1 MGSGGSGGGGAG
13 TDPAWLRRLWAM
25 QGVPLPP
32 EKLHWWSVHVQR
44 FLKFVRM
51 HPEEG
56 PVEVLVEHFLS
67 DLDVRT
73 PPVGAWQRDQI
84 RQALSVFVRGIQ
96 NWHLELDEKGQV
108 RPAFRLKTTGP
119 AVEVAKTGTA
129 GAEVGGGADRSV
141 RSDRSD
147 GSVLLG
153 MDGEEPWLGRFEA
166 CMRLRRYSLRTEE
179 SYRDWIRRYLRFH
192 GDAAPGALA
201 EAEVREFLEYL
212 AVARN
217 VSASTQNQALSA
229 LLFLYGTVLEQ
240 PLGDIADVVRARRPQ
255 RLPVVL
261 SRGEVQRL
269 LDVMEGTLGLI
280 ARVLYGTGLRLM
292 EGLRLRVKDVDFER
306 GQIVVREGKGDK
318 DRVVMLP
325 VSLRD
330 PLKSHLARVRVLW
343 ESDRAGDLPGVWMP
357 DALDR
362 KYPEAGKEWNWMWV
376 FPAKRL
382 GLDPRTGIQRRH
394 HAHETAVQRA
404 VKGAARLARIEKK
417 VACHTLRHSFAT
429 HLLERGTDLRSVQEL
444 LGHNSVETTQIYTHV
459 MRRPGIGVLS
469 PLDDAGEM
477 RDEVV
482 EYQVGTAEEA
492 EAEAEE
498 GPRGRKGAKPMVEIV
513 EAGGYRV
520 MEEGVAVSAG

>member
-1 MGSGGSGGGGAG
+1 M
-13 TDPAWLRRLWAM
+13 
-25 QGVPLPP
+25 
-32 EKLHWWSVHVQR
+32 
-44 FLKFVRM
+44 
-51 HPEEG
+51 
-56 PVEVLVEHFLS
+56 
-67 DLDVRT
+67 
-73 PPVGAWQRDQI
+73 
-84 RQALSVFVRGIQ
+84 
-96 NWHLELDEKGQV
+96 
-108 RPAFRLKTTGP
+108 
-119 AVEVAKTGTA
+119 
-129 GAEVGGGADRSV
+129 
-141 RSDRSD
+141 
-147 GSVLLG
+147 
-153 MDGEEPWLGRFEA
+153 
-166 CMRLRRYSLRTEE
+166 
-179 SYRDWIRRYLRFH
+179 
-192 GDAAPGALA
+192 
-201 EAEVREFLEYL
+201 
-212 AVARN
+212 
-217 VSASTQNQALSA
+217 
-229 LLFLYGTVLEQ
+229 
-240 PLGDIADVVRARRPQ
+240 RARRPQ

-306 GQIVVREGKGDK
+306 GQILVREGKGDK

-325 VSLRD
+325 SALRE

-343 ESDRAGDLPGVWMP
+343 ESDRAGELPGVWMP

-362 KYPEAGKEWNWMWV
+362 KYPQAGKEWSWMWV

-382 GLDPRTGIQRRH
+382 GMDPRTGIRRRH

-404 VKGAARLARIEKK
+404 IKSAAQLARIEKK

-482 EYQVGTAEEA
+482 EYQVGLAVSEPATALDGETVE
-492 EAEAEE
+492 EE
-498 GPRGRKGAKPMVEIV
+498 GGRGRSGRRPKVELV

-520 MEEGVAVSAG
+520 MEEAGVST